1 LNKVLIDASDELI
14 EKVLGVAIIVH
25 RELGPGL
32 LESVYEKALI
42 IELAN
47 FGISARCQVPVAVVY
62 KGHDLGVGLIADIIV
77 EEQLLLELKAVETL
91 NDVHLAQTMTYLK
104 LLRLKRGFLLNF
116 NTKQLK
122 DGIKRVSI

>member
-1 LNKVLIDASDELI
+1 MDKVLIDASDELI

-32 LESVYEKALI
+32 LESVYEKALM

-47 FGISARCQVPVAVVY
+47 FGIAARCQVPVSVVY
-62 KGHDLGVGLIADIIV
+62 KGLDLGIGLIADIIV
-77 EEQLLLELKAVETL
+77 EEQLLLELKAVESL
-91 NDVHLAQTMTYLK
+91 NDVHMAQTLTYLK
-104 LLRLKRGFLLNF
+104 LLGLKRGFLLNF

-122 DGIKRVSI
+122 DGMKRV